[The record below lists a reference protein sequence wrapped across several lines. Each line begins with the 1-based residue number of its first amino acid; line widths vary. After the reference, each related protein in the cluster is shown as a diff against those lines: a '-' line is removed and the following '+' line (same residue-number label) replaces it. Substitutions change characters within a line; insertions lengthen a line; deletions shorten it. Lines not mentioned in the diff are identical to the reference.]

1 MTPLSHKRNTS
12 SGFTLL
18 EVLVVLTMVGILLS
32 MAVLSV
38 GGQREKQLRHE
49 IQRLQQVM
57 RLAHE
62 EAVLNQYLL
71 AIRFRPHAYEFQVYE
86 DDAWLDVSD
95 PDFMRHRDIEEDFE
109 LILRQDGIP
118 VSLND
123 NEGGRI
129 LLASSGEMTPF
140 ELELR
145 LIDSD
150 LSYRLTGSD
159 YGELLIEGIDD
170 ADKSPGEG

>member
-1 MTPLSHKRNTS
+1 MKPTPQKRDTS
-12 SGFTLL
+12 AGFTLL
-18 EVLVVLTMVGILLS
+18 EVLVVITMVGILLS

-49 IQRLQQVM
+49 IQRLQQVIRM
-57 RLAHE
+57 AHE

-71 AIRFRPHAYEFQVYE
+71 AIRFSPHAYEFQAYE
-86 DDAWLDVSD
+86 EDAWQVVSD
-95 PDFMRHRDIEEDFE
+95 PDFMRRREIEEDFE
-109 LILRQDGIP
+109 LILRQDGSP
-118 VSLND
+118 VSLQD
-123 NEGGRI
+123 KEGGRV
-129 LLASSGEMTPF
+129 LLISSGEMTPF

-170 ADKSPGEG
+170 ADPSSEEG